1 MIRYY
6 KKEEKHTQIEKYLL
20 LNIYQRRDCILNE
33 LEELE
38 ENEAFFTGLICGI
51 KIFQQKIVMAHK
63 RREHLMIDGNAYYVQ
78 SGRERLQEAI
88 DKICK

>member
-1 MIRYY
+1 M
-6 KKEEKHTQIEKYLL
+6 K
-20 LNIYQRRDCILNE
+20 E

-51 KIFQQKIVMAHK
+51 RLFQQKIITAHK
-63 RREHLMIDGNAYYVQ
+63 RREHLMIDGNVYYVQ
-78 SGRERLQEAI
+78 SGRERLEEAI